1 MKTLGVG
8 LGRPTQS
15 HGKAREGLKCG
26 KCEQS
31 CSRHLRFR
39 KFLGSVAGE
48 AEQGKERHD
57 GRQDFDRLFF
67 T

>member
-15 HGKAREGLKCG
+15 HGKARECLKCG

-31 CSRHLRFR
+31 SPRHLWIR
-39 KFLGSVAGE
+39 KYLAGVAGE
-48 AEQGKERHD
+48 AEQGKERRD